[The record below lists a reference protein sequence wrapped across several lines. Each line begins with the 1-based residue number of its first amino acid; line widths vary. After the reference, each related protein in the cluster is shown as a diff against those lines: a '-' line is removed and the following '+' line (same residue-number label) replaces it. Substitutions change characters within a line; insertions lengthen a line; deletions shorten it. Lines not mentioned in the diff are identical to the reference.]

1 MRIAVS
7 GTANTGKS
15 TLVKNILAVW
25 PNYKT
30 PSKTYRDVIKEKN
43 LPHSSNTSIDTQW
56 DILNFMLDQLQATN
70 KNSNIVFDRC
80 PLDNLAYT
88 LWAHDHEVE
97 GFTKEYVDKAIR
109 LTRESMRHLDLIL
122 VLKYDPSIK
131 IVDDNL
137 RDTDETFIK
146 EIDDIFD
153 ALYLQYRMN
162 YEADIFYP
170 KDDSPGVFVLPTD
183 PQKRIDMI
191 SDYLTPTGELYSE
204 EESIFNPEKMNELE
218 ALVKQQKAALEQE
231 EAEKALFEKFG
242 MAKTTKPVDPRLF
255 LQ

>member
-1 MRIAVS
+1 MRIAIS
-7 GTANTGKS
+7 GTANCGKT

-30 PSKTYRDVIKEKN
+30 PSKSYRDIIKEKN
-43 LPHSSNTSIDTQW
+43 LPHSSATSIDTQW

-70 KNSNIVFDRC
+70 SNSNIIFDRC

-88 LWAHDHEVE
+88 LWAYDHKVE
-97 GFTKEYVDKAIR
+97 GFTKEYVDKAIK
-109 LTRESMRHLDLIL
+109 LTKESMRHLDLIL
-122 VLKYDPSIK
+122 LLKYDPSIK
-131 IVDDNL
+131 IVDDSL
-137 RDTDETFIK
+137 RDTNEKFIK
-146 EIDDIFD
+146 EVDEIFD
-153 ALYLQYRMN
+153 ALYIQYRQN

-170 KDDSPGVFVLPTD
+170 KDDSPGIFVLPTN

-204 EESIFNPEKMNELE
+204 EDSIFNPEKMNELE

-231 EAEKALFEKFG
+231 ETEKALYEKFG
-242 MAKTTKPVDPRLF
+242 MNKSTKLVDRLQF
-255 LQ
+255 